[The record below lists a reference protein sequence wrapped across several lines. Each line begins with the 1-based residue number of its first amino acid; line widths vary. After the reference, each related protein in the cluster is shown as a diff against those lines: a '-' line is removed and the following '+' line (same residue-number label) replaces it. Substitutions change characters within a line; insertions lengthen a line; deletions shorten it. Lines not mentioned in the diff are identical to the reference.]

1 MVNIPVRFNR
11 MAAAFDE
18 MARVR
23 SYESSGSE
31 HSSADLS
38 DLVNSFFEREIREQ
52 ITTTDDDVIDRG
64 ENGNQVVDGEESDQN
79 NSQDFELEDS
89 LKKLFNRDQ
98 NDDVVRSR
106 IHAQVEKAL
115 AEVAAGDNYSSPD
128 FKRRLMARLRSG
140 GLDAGMCKSKWE
152 KNGRI
157 PSGNYEYV
165 DVNASETRYIVEV
178 NIAGEFTIARPTG
191 CYTSLLNL
199 FPLIF
204 VYKPDELSRL
214 VKLMC
219 RAMRK
224 SMKSV
229 ELTLPPWRRPAYLKA
244 KWFGSY
250 KRTINEVRGGVA
262 AAKDLA
268 GNRFVGFAPAAAM
281 SGPCRVDFT
290 IKSGVRVGNLA
301 AAMKQK
307 EMVVL

>member
-1 MVNIPVRFNR
+1 MVNIPVRFKR

-38 DLVNSFFEREIREQ
+38 DLVNSFLEREIREQ
-52 ITTTDDDVIDRG
+52 IRTTDDDVIDRG
-64 ENGNQVVDGEESDQN
+64 EIGNQVDDGDESDQN

-98 NDDVVRSR
+98 NDAVRSS

-115 AEVAAGDNYSSPD
+115 AEVAGGDNYSSPD

-165 DVNASETRYIVEV
+165 DVNAGETRYIVEV
-178 NIAGEFTIARPTG
+178 FIAGEFTIARPTG
-191 CYTSLLNL
+191 CYTSLLDL
-199 FPLIF
+199 FPQIF
-204 VYKPDELSRL
+204 VGKQDELSQL

-229 ELTLPPWRRPAYLKA
+229 DLTLPPWRRPAYLKA

-262 AAKDLA
+262 AKELA
-268 GNRFVGFAPAAAM
+268 GNRFVGFAPAAAP
-281 SGPCRVDFT
+281 GVALYCRVDFT
-290 IKSGVRVGNLA
+290 TKSGGSIGNLA
-301 AAMKQK
+301 VALKQK
-307 EMVVL
+307 EMVL